1 MEPLTL
7 IKVGGAELKEG
18 DDLERLADALA
29 AMATRGALL
38 VVHGGGSEIADL
50 QQRLGLVPAFVEG
63 LRVTDE
69 ASLRVAEMVLSGSV
83 NKRLTAR
90 LVSRGVK
97 ALGLSGVDAGLL
109 EADCLKHPAGDL
121 GRVGEITAVR
131 SECLLELVGLG
142 YTPIISPISLG
153 CDGRPY
159 NVNADH
165 AALAIAQA
173 LGVTEMVFLTDVPGV
188 MREGQ
193 VLPGLTDAEVN
204 AMITEGVITGGMI
217 PKVKSA
223 LTAIASG
230 VGAAHITNLAGL
242 AAGNGTR
249 VVARA

>member
-1 MEPLTL
+1 MKPWTL
-7 IKVGGAELKEG
+7 IKVGGAELREG
-18 DDLERLADALA
+18 DDLEHLADALA
-29 AMATRGALL
+29 AMAARGPLV
-38 VVHGGGSEIADL
+38 VVHGGGPEIAEL
-50 QQRLGLVPAFVEG
+50 QQQLGLVPAFVEG

-90 LVSRGVK
+90 LVHRGVK

-109 EADCLKHPAGDL
+109 QADCLKHPAGDL

-131 SECLLELVGLG
+131 SDCLLELVDLG

-165 AALAIAQA
+165 AALAVARA
-173 LGVTEMVFLTDVPGV
+173 LGVAEMVFLTDVPGV
-188 MREGQ
+188 MREGR
-193 VLPGLTDAEVN
+193 VLPGLTDAEVQ
-204 AMITEGVITGGMI
+204 AMIAEGVITGGMI

-223 LTAIASG
+223 LSAIACG

-242 AAGNGTR
+242 AAGSGTR

>member
-38 VVHGGGSEIADL
+38 VVHGGGPEIADL

-165 AALAIAQA
+165 AALAIARA